1 MTADIE
7 AAVHYGCAEPP
18 LATGGIRNSG
28 EVAERL
34 SVAIEEVTRAVRSLA
49 DTHGEDID
57 IHVEKGEVR

>member
-1 MTADIE
+1 
-7 AAVHYGCAEPP
+7 